1 MKAVGLLTLYLGY
14 WVGYYGLSQI
24 MGGNWG
30 FWDLGVPGHGKAGWL
45 QTPKDA

>member
-14 WVGYYGLSQI
+14 GVGYYGLSQI